1 LPPAGFRN
9 STVPTPEF
17 RESLRYP
24 EVMPKGPGFGEPA
37 TFESGIYPD
46 GTPKMKNGREVP
58 HTMMFPGK
66 RMRNRMTEENIR
78 VKAGKERPDEGKT
91 HGRSGSGVIGIQR
104 AAVFIMGAVT
114 VLATAFPAIAAGNR
128 GEYSGIGC
136 PRANILG
143 KVLSDLPWSE
153 VLPVYLGGTAVGQ
166 GSSPVPENAS
176 RKKVCG
182 CRDSLGAM
190 NYGVVMGMWEP
201 AFLAEFTRKPGCFPV
216 LGAEIPV
223 PENTLGSLGS
233 GLDGG
238 SDIGF
243 LHAHLYSFP
252 LFAMLNLFSDLN
264 CGRSEYLDMDLL
276 YASELD
282 PAWQSELR
290 ALREFPESRLTA
302 SAAGVSSCGADA
314 MAAYNGKVNN
324 ALPHCAGAWGYLY
337 PLTGWTGTSGG
348 TAENTS
354 LLAARMLTLLHRRG
368 LLRNTMGDQALCSGE
383 HSLTMDKT
391 LYRFSMIYPVPES
404 GRSHFWGEPVT
415 AWQGD
420 MRIPPGVHEAVYVV
434 WRYRNCCLGAGGG

>member
-1 LPPAGFRN
+1 
-9 STVPTPEF
+9 
-17 RESLRYP
+17 
-24 EVMPKGPGFGEPA
+24 M
-37 TFESGIYPD
+37 
-46 GTPKMKNGREVP
+46 
-58 HTMMFPGK
+58 
-66 RMRNRMTEENIR
+66 
-78 VKAGKERPDEGKT
+78 
-91 HGRSGSGVIGIQR
+91 
-104 AAVFIMGAVT
+104 
-114 VLATAFPAIAAGNR
+114 
-128 GEYSGIGC
+128 
-136 PRANILG
+136 
-143 KVLSDLPWSE
+143 
-153 VLPVYLGGTAVGQ
+153 GQ

-216 LGAEIPV
+216 LGTEIPV
-223 PENTLGSLGS
+223 PENTVGSLGS

-264 CGRSEYLDMDLL
+264 CGRSVF
-276 YASELD
+276 
-282 PAWQSELR
+282 LR
-290 ALREFPESRLTA
+290 SGCHGGL
-302 SAAGVSSCGADA
+302 
-314 MAAYNGKVNN
+314 NGKVNN